1 MPVMIEQV
9 EAEVVEPRAA
19 AAPAAQAKA
28 EAPPAHE
35 IIRAVAR
42 EHERAARL
50 AAE

>member
-1 MPVMIEQV
+1 MPVTIEQID
-9 EAEVVEPRAA
+9 AEVVEPRPA
-19 AAPAAQAKA
+19 AAPAAPAKL
-28 EAPPAHE
+28 EAPPSHE